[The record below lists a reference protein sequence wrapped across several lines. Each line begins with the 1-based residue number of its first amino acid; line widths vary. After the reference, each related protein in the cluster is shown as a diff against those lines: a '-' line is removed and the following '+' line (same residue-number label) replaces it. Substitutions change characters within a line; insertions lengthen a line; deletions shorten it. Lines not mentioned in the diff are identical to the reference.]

1 MLCLNVH
8 YLAKRSVILE
18 FYLYNLL
25 TIHIYQSVN
34 TFVYEMGY
42 KEENVEKRQKIDA
55 LTLSDAEWKH
65 VEVFE
70 KLLNVRLFLP
80 LPIL

>member
-1 MLCLNVH
+1 
-8 YLAKRSVILE
+8 
-18 FYLYNLL
+18 
-25 TIHIYQSVN
+25 
-34 TFVYEMGY
+34 MGY
-42 KEENVEKRQKIDA
+42 KEENVEKRRKIDA
-55 LTLSDAEWKH
+55 LTLSDAEWKR